1 MKTSQVCAMPLKC
14 FEAQERHEQTKDC
27 TYNEESVSQA
37 ENKKI
42 YKKYQGQKRLKTS
55 QLYLHNSSWDY

>member
-42 YKKYQGQKRLKTS
+42 YKKYPKMDKKDLRPIA
-55 QLYLHNSSWDY
+55 